1 MTVGNGAE
9 PLRMAQYGT
18 KHGHAAGKMQAMLD
32 SPEVEVAGLF
42 EPDRG
47 RRAELERSSGP
58 FGQVRWFDSEE
69 ELLSDTSIVAVAS
82 EGKNAESLPQTEAI
96 VGAGKHVWY
105 DKPAGEDWA
114 GWQRV
119 MGKAQEQGLLI
130 QMGYMFRY
138 QNGFC
143 QIAEWVHGGLLGD
156 IYCTRAHMSTSVD
169 PSSRGALA
177 VHQGGIFFDL
187 GGHML
192 DQVVYLM
199 GRPTRTTS
207 FLRTDGAGPA
217 CTDNTLGVLEFEQ
230 GLAFVD
236 IAAME
241 PKPMARRF
249 EVYGTKGSAILLDP
263 SSRRMPS
270 DCAWRR
276 MTGDSKPESRS
287 FRCRRR
293 AGSRRTRRNWLPLW
307 RRCGASR
314 RRTVHRE
321 HELLVQETLLRLTGR
336 MTFTPLRLRDAV
348 SRS

>member
-1 MTVGNGAE
+1 MTEGTDAA

-18 KHGHAAGKMQAMLD
+18 KHGHAAGKLQAMLD
-32 SPEVEVAGLF
+32 SPDVEVVGLF
-42 EPDRG
+42 EPDG
-47 RRAELERSSGP
+47 ERRAELEGNSGP
-58 FGQVRWFDSEE
+58 FGQVRWYDSEE
-69 ELLSDTSIVAVAS
+69 ELLSDSSVIAVAS
-82 EGKNAESLPQTEAI
+82 EGKNVESLPQTEAI
-96 VGAGKHVWY
+96 VDAGKHVWY
-105 DKPAGEDWA
+105 DKPAGEDWP

-119 MGKAQEQGLLI
+119 MSKAQSQGLLI

-156 IYCTRAHMSTSVD
+156 IYCTRAHMSTNVAPNNRS
-169 PSSRGALA
+169 ALA

-207 FLRTDGAGPA
+207 FFRVDGAGPE
-217 CTDNTLGVLEFEQ
+217 CTDNTLGVLEFDR

-263 SSRRMPS
+263 FEPPYAIRLCLEEAAEGYDAGDQIIPVPTQSRQQTYEEELVAFVATLRGQQAP
-270 DCAWRR
+270 D
-276 MTGDSKPESRS
+276 RS
-287 FRCRRR
+287 
-293 AGSRRTRRNWLPLW
+293 P
-307 RRCGASR
+307 
-314 RRTVHRE
+314 E

-336 MTFTPLRLRDAV
+336 IAGG
-348 SRS
+348 

>member
-1 MTVGNGAE
+1 MTNGKGAE
-9 PLRMAQYGT
+9 PIRMAQYGT
-18 KHGHAAGKMQAMLD
+18 KHGHAAGKLQAMLD
-32 SPEVEVAGLF
+32 SADVEVVGLF
-42 EPDRG
+42 EPDSE
-47 RRAELERSSGP
+47 RRAEIEGSSGP
-58 FGQVRWFDSEE
+58 FGQVHWFDSEE
-69 ELLSDTSIVAVAS
+69 ELLSDSSVVAVAS
-82 EGKNAESLPQTEAI
+82 EGRNAESLPQTEAI
-96 VGAGKHVWY
+96 VDAGKHVWY
-105 DKPAGEDWA
+105 DKPAGEDWP

-119 MGKAQEQGLLI
+119 MSKAQEQGLLI

-156 IYCTRAHMSTSVD
+156 IYCTRAHMSTSVE
-169 PSSRGALA
+169 PSSRSALA

-199 GRPTRTTS
+199 GRPTKTTS

-217 CTDNTLGVLEFEQ
+217 CTDNSLGVLEFER

-249 EVYGTKGSAILLDP
+249 EVYGTVGSASLLDP
-263 SSRRMPS
+263 FEPPLAIRLGLEEAGGGFDAGEQIVPVQTQSRQQTYEEELVAFVATLRGEQPP
-270 DCAWRR
+270 D
-276 MTGDSKPESRS
+276 RS
-287 FRCRRR
+287 
-293 AGSRRTRRNWLPLW
+293 P
-307 RRCGASR
+307 
-314 RRTVHRE
+314 E

-336 MTFTPLRLRDAV
+336 IADE
-348 SRS
+348 

>member
-32 SPEVEVAGLF
+32 SPDVEVVGLF
-42 EPDRG
+42 EPDSE
-47 RRAELERSSGP
+47 RRAEMEGSSGP
-58 FGQVRWFDSEE
+58 FGQVHWFDSEE
-69 ELLSDTSIVAVAS
+69 ELLSDSSVVAVAS
-82 EGKNAESLPQTEAI
+82 EGRNAESLPQTEAI
-96 VGAGKHVWY
+96 VDAGKHVWY

-119 MGKAQEQGLLI
+119 MGKAQDQGLLI

-138 QNGFC
+138 QKGFC
-143 QIAEWVHGGLLGD
+143 QIAEWVHDGLLGD

-217 CTDNTLGVLEFEQ
+217 CTDNTLGVLEFER

-263 SSRRMPS
+263 FEPPYAIRLCLEEDDGGFSAGEQIVPVPTQSRQQTYEEELVAFVATLRGEQPP
-270 DCAWRR
+270 D
-276 MTGDSKPESRS
+276 RS
-287 FRCRRR
+287 
-293 AGSRRTRRNWLPLW
+293 P
-307 RRCGASR
+307 
-314 RRTVHRE
+314 E

-336 MTFTPLRLRDAV
+336 IEGG
-348 SRS
+348 

>member
-1 MTVGNGAE
+1 MTNGTGAA

-18 KHGHAAGKMQAMLD
+18 KHGHAAGKLQAMLD
-32 SPEVEVAGLF
+32 SPDVHVVGLF
-42 EPDRG
+42 EPDQE
-47 RRAELERSSGP
+47 RRAELGGNSGP
-58 FGQVRWFDSEE
+58 FGQVRWFNTEE
-69 ELLSDTSIVAVAS
+69 ELLSDASIAAVAS

-96 VGAGKHVWY
+96 VDAGKHVWY
-105 DKPAGEDWA
+105 DKPAGEDWPA
-114 GWQRV
+114 WQRV
-119 MGKAQEQGLLI
+119 MGKAQDQGLLI

-143 QIAEWVHGGLLGD
+143 QIAEWVHSGLLGD
-156 IYCTRAHMSTSVD
+156 IYCTRAHMSTNVE
-169 PSSRGALA
+169 PSSRSALA

-207 FLRTDGAGPA
+207 FFRTDGAGPE
-217 CTDNTLGVLEFEQ
+217 CIDNTLGVLEYER

-263 SSRRMPS
+263 FEPPYAIRLCLEEAGEGFDAGDRIVPVPTQSRQQTYEEELVAFVATLRGQQAP
-270 DCAWRR
+270 D
-276 MTGDSKPESRS
+276 RS
-287 FRCRRR
+287 
-293 AGSRRTRRNWLPLW
+293 
-307 RRCGASR
+307 
-314 RRTVHRE
+314 RE

-336 MTFTPLRLRDAV
+336 IADG
-348 SRS
+348 

>member
-18 KHGHAAGKMQAMLD
+18 KHGHAAGKLQAMLD
-32 SPEVEVAGLF
+32 SHDVEVVGLF
-42 EPDRG
+42 EPDRE
-47 RRAELERSSGP
+47 RRAEVEGSSGP
-58 FGQVRWFDSEE
+58 FGQVHWFDSEE
-69 ELLSDTSIVAVAS
+69 ELLSDSSVVAVAS

-96 VGAGKHVWY
+96 VDAGKHVWY
-105 DKPAGEDWA
+105 DKPAGEDWP

-119 MGKAQEQGLLI
+119 MSKAQEQGLLI

-143 QIAEWVHGGLLGD
+143 QIAEWVHDGLLGD
-156 IYCTRAHMSTSVD
+156 IYCTRAHMSTNVE
-169 PSSRGALA
+169 PRGRSALG

-199 GRPTRTTS
+199 GRPTKTTS

-217 CTDNTLGVLEFEQ
+217 CTDNTLGVLEYER

-263 SSRRMPS
+263 FEPPYAIRLCLEEDDGGFLAGEQIVPVPTQSRQQTYEEELVAFVATLRGEQGP
-270 DCAWRR
+270 D
-276 MTGDSKPESRS
+276 RS
-287 FRCRRR
+287 
-293 AGSRRTRRNWLPLW
+293 P
-307 RRCGASR
+307 
-314 RRTVHRE
+314 E

-336 MTFTPLRLRDAV
+336 IEGG
-348 SRS
+348 